1 MIPFWIAAALMA
13 ATAAGL
19 IFRTSALGAARGVAA
34 DPSVEVYRR
43 ALREIDDLA
52 ERDLIAPG
60 ERAAARAEAGRRLL
74 GAAGRTQGPAVLTLR
89 PPALLALAAAAPL
102 LAVAVYLAVGS
113 PGEPDQPFAAR
124 LAQWRARPQ
133 DFQAPQLAAA
143 LRAVA
148 AERPRDPEP
157 LRRLAG
163 LDLMLGDADGAVHA
177 LRKALAIAPGRPEL
191 LAPLG
196 EILVLKAGGTV
207 GPEAQAI
214 FRRVLAADPASPT
227 ARYYLGRAAVAAGDP
242 ATGLAWWRALLAQL
256 PAADARRAGLA
267 ADIAAVEATGRL
279 PLDTRVAPAQKAAI
293 ADAVRGMVEGLAARL
308 KAHPDDPQGWVRLVR
323 AWAVLGETARRD
335 AAFAEAR
342 RLYGDRPAIAAALD
356 AARGAPA
363 AAPPPAGGS

>member
-13 ATAAGL
+13 AAAAGL

-34 DPSVEVYRR
+34 DPSLDVYRR
-43 ALREIDDLA
+43 ALCEIDDLA

-74 GAAGRTQGPAVLTLR
+74 GAAGLPQRPGMVTLR
-89 PPALLALAAAAPL
+89 PPTLLALAATAPL
-102 LAVAVYLAVGS
+102 LAVAVYAGVGS
-113 PGEPDQPFAAR
+113 PGAPDQPFAAR
-124 LAQWRARPQ
+124 LAQWRSRPQ

-163 LDLMLGDADGAVHA
+163 LDLVLGDADGAVHN
-177 LRKALAIAPGRPEL
+177 LRKADAIAPGRPDL

-196 EILVLKAGGTV
+196 EILVLKAGGAV

-214 FRRVLAADPASPT
+214 FKRVLAVDPASPT

-242 ATGLAWWRALLAQL
+242 ATGLARWRALLAGL
-256 PAADARRAGLA
+256 PDGDARRAGLA

-279 PLDTRVAPAQKAAI
+279 PLDTQVAPAQKAAI
-293 ADAVRGMVEGLAARL
+293 SQAVRGMVEGLAARL

-323 AWAVLGETARRD
+323 AWAVLGENARRD
-335 AAFAEAR
+335 AAFGEAR
-342 RLYGDRPAIAAALD
+342 RLYGDRPGIAAQLD
-356 AARGAPA
+356 AARRAPA
-363 AAPPPAGGS
+363 VAPYAGGGS